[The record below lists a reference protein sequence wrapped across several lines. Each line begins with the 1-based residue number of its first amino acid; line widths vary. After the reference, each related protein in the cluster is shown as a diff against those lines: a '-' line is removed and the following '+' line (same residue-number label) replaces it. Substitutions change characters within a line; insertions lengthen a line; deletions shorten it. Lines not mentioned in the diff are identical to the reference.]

1 MGEHTVGRSCKDTRN
16 SDGLPD
22 CRGEMSLICA
32 DTTVTQNILKIP
44 TCDRNFLLAT
54 FFQMIEIVFNFVVEL
69 ANCAIAC
76 IGSKR
81 PIHFDLCCG
90 NINHIDQEFRRNI
103 FQPEEHFLFI
113 CYEVI
118 KCRKWSATLRKIFID
133 LHYNWRIINN
143 CNRCG
148 QLWKSLDNLTA
159 LGNQ

>member
-1 MGEHTVGRSCKDTRN
+1 
-16 SDGLPD
+16 
-22 CRGEMSLICA
+22 
-32 DTTVTQNILKIP
+32 
-44 TCDRNFLLAT
+44 
-54 FFQMIEIVFNFVVEL
+54 MIEIVFNFVVEL
-69 ANCAIAC
+69 TNCAIAC

-90 NINHIDQEFRRNI
+90 NINHIDQEFGGNI

-143 CNRCG
+143 CNRCSQLG
-148 QLWKSLDNLTA
+148 QTLNNFTSLN
-159 LGNQ
+159 NQQARNPQHLCEIFGFRLNQQSQCMGKFGVGKELLRDRDLLRLCGRIDDAH

>member
-1 MGEHTVGRSCKDTRN
+1 
-16 SDGLPD
+16 
-22 CRGEMSLICA
+22 
-32 DTTVTQNILKIP
+32 
-44 TCDRNFLLAT
+44 
-54 FFQMIEIVFNFVVEL
+54 MIEIVFNFVVEL

-133 LHYNWRIINN
+133 LHYNWRIVNN

-159 LGNQ
+159 LGNQQSGNPQHFCEIFGFRLNQQSQCMRKFGVGKELLRD